1 MTGKLPSDA
10 FAMYVAMGPARSY
23 QAIADHFKV
32 VKRTVVRCAGREDWS
47 GRLVEIETKTR
58 AMTDAKLA
66 GDLHEMQMR
75 HRKLL
80 LAIGARA
87 AKAISEYP
95 LTTGMEGIKA
105 AEVAIKLE
113 RLLAGES
120 NDHTQISVEMAT
132 KRELERF
139 IAPAVGS
146 AEDDGE
152 GDDED
157 EWAAAPPEA

>member
-1 MTGKLPSDA
+1 MNPKLPSDA

-32 VKRTVVRCAGREDWS
+32 AKRTVTRAAGREDWS

-87 AKAISEYP
+87 AKAISEYS
-95 LTTGMEGIKA
+95 LTSGMEGIRA

-120 NDHTQISVEMAT
+120 NDHTQLSVEMVT
-132 KRELERF
+132 RRELERF
-139 IAPAVGS
+139 VAPAAGS
-146 AEDDGE
+146 GEDDGE
-152 GDDED
+152 EDDED
-157 EWAAAPPEA
+157 EWAPASPQA